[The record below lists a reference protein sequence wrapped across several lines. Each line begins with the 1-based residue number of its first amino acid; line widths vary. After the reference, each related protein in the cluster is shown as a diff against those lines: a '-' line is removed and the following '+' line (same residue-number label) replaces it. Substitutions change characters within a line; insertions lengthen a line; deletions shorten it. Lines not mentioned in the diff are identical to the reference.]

1 MPHPALSSARPSRR
15 RWLLLVPFALLLA
28 LAIAWTGL
36 WFHASARAQ
45 SEIVA
50 WRQREAASG
59 RRMDCA
65 SESISGFPFRV
76 EWRCRDA
83 AFELAGEP
91 GMQLRLPLLLAVTQ
105 VYAPTLLI
113 SELTG
118 PLEIGEPGRAPS
130 QIIAWKLGQASLRG
144 LPAHAARASIVL
156 DAPTLRDADAV
167 LLTAQRLELHGRRA
181 AASAEARPAA
191 EIALRLVGGLAG
203 KLHPLAAK
211 QVDAEV
217 TAVLHGVIDVTPKAW
232 PARLKEWQAADGR
245 LEIVKA
251 RISQEDVLVVGAGAL
266 RLTPRGAL
274 DGNLQVTVVG
284 LEKLLRMLDIERV
297 MSQGQIG
304 ATIGAL
310 DRLIPGLGGIARQN
324 AAPGLVA
331 ALGQR
336 TLLEEQPA
344 VTFPVRLTDGVVFFG
359 PFRVGELP
367 ALL

>member
-1 MPHPALSSARPSRR
+1 MTPRR
-15 RWLLLVPFALLLA
+15 RWLLLVPFVLLLA

-45 SEIVA
+45 SEIAA

-59 RRMDCA
+59 RRLDC
-65 SESISGFPFRV
+65 SSQSITGYPFRV

-83 AFELAGEP
+83 AFELAGQP
-91 GMQLRLPLLLAVTQ
+91 AMQLRLPLLLAVTQ

-118 PLEIGEPGRAPS
+118 PLEIGELGRAPS
-130 QIIAWKLGQASLRG
+130 QIIGWKLGQVSLRG
-144 LPAHAARASIVL
+144 LSVDVARASIVL
-156 DAPTLRDADAV
+156 DAPTVQDADAMV
-167 LLTAQRLELHGRRA
+167 LRAQRLELYGRRA
-181 AASAEARPAA
+181 AASAETRPAA
-191 EIALRLVGGLAG
+191 EIVLRLVNAVAD

-211 QVDAEV
+211 PINADV
-217 TAVLHGVIDVTPKAW
+217 TAVLHGVIDVAPKAW
-232 PARLKEWQAADGR
+232 PARLKEWQEGDGR

-251 RISQEDVLVVGAGAL
+251 RISQDDVLVVGAGAL

-284 LEKLLRMLDIERV
+284 LERLLRMLDIERV